1 LALDLV
7 ALPFL
12 FFDEEVSGDGVG
24 VVFDFFNIDETS
36 TSLLRLLDEERS
48 ALLSSPALVLAWL
61 PNIFDTESID
71 WIRECSAKHNRWR
84 IDLVS
89 MLGFVVWSR
98 LGLLP
103 AKENRAENRC
113 YDIVRSYLKQFIYV

>member
-1 LALDLV
+1 MALDLV

>member
-1 LALDLV
+1 MALDLV

-12 FFDEEVSGDGVG
+12 FFDGEVSGDGVG
-24 VVFDFFNIDETS
+24 VVFAFFNIDETS